1 MRGKMR
7 FLRGKGRNMKRT
19 ILEKLRSRKLW
30 VAVIGII
37 VGIASAFGIDAS
49 EWTQIAGII
58 TSAVSVAA
66 YVIGEARIDAAGV
79 SGKDGDED

>member
-1 MRGKMR
+1 MKKTRSGAGKER
-7 FLRGKGRNMKRT
+7 KMKRT
-19 ILEKLRSRKLW
+19 ILEKLKSRKLW
-30 VAVIGII
+30 VAIIGIV

-66 YVIGEARIDAAGV
+66 YVIGEAKIDAAGI
-79 SGKDGDED
+79 GKKDGGGE

>member
-1 MRGKMR
+1 
-7 FLRGKGRNMKRT
+7 MKRT
-19 ILEKLRSRKLW
+19 ILEKLKSRKLW
-30 VAVIGII
+30 VAIIGIV

-66 YVIGEARIDAAGV
+66 YVIGEAKIDAAGI
-79 SGKDGDED
+79 GKEDGGDPDGE